1 MKKVLVNILKMLII
15 LLVIAWIGIL
25 FFDYFNTHQGKEPR
39 FCIKEETKVYD
50 DGTVY
55 ICTGLGYK
63 LFKYDR
69 KSISAFEFGPFF
81 LQERNS

>member
-1 MKKVLVNILKMLII
+1 MKKVLVNILKILII
-15 LLVIAWIGIL
+15 LLVIMWICIL
-25 FFDYFNTHQGKEPR
+25 FLDYFNTHQGKEPK

-63 LFKYDR
+63 LYKYDR